1 MEQKATLTGRN
12 LAIGTVAMG
21 ASNALKM
28 TLQLVMLPVMARL
41 LGPAEFGLYALAMPT
56 VTFLQM
62 LADGGLGNSLSREA
76 ESSEDVWSTAF
87 WMVHGLGVV
96 LVTVVVVWSF
106 ILSRLSHQPRLP
118 PIMAVLSLSLLFLA
132 TSILP
137 AARLIRRAQMAV
149 GAAADLFSSVV
160 GAIVALSLALNHA
173 GVWSLVAQYVTGFA
187 VDALVLNLRSP
198 AFPRFR
204 FNARALSPHIAV
216 GGAIVGSKLADF
228 FGRLMENTMLS
239 NFLGAA
245 TLGIY
250 SFGNQVPRFVCEA
263 ASNPIWHGLYV
274 QAIHADRELTT
285 SRYYQAVRLLSLVLI
300 PSTMVGAVL
309 APQLLPMLLGPAWN
323 ASIPVIMII
332 LPSYALA
339 VIGQQSSA
347 MLYAYGRGD
356 VWLWITAGLAVSRVL
371 AVAIAPVAGLM
382 GVAAGIAIASLL
394 YACACVFITAPIV
407 GYNPWRVAGEIR
419 GPFVSAALAAIVCFS
434 SSRLF
439 PHGLLGMIASAGA
452 AAAAYVV
459 LLLALERGKL
469 AGDLAAL
476 RLMVSSR

>member
-1 MEQKATLTGRN
+1 
-12 LAIGTVAMG
+12 MG
-21 ASNALKM
+21 VTNALKV
-28 TLQLVMLPVMARL
+28 TLQLIMLPLMARL

-62 LADGGLGNSLSREA
+62 LADGGLGNSLSRES

-96 LVTVVVVWSF
+96 LMIVVVIWSF
-106 ILSRLSHQPRLP
+106 VLSRLSHQPRLP

-137 AARLIRRAQMAV
+137 SARLIRRAQLAV

-160 GAIVALSLALNHA
+160 GAMVALSLALNHA
-173 GVWSLVAQYVTGFA
+173 GVWSLVGQYVTGFA
-187 VDALVLNLRSP
+187 VDAVVLNLRSP
-198 AFPRFR
+198 KAPRFQ
-204 FNARALSPHIAV
+204 FNARALSPHLAV
-216 GGAIVGSKLADF
+216 GSSIVGSKLADF

-239 NFLGAA
+239 NSLGAA
-245 TLGIY
+245 KLGIY

-274 QAIHADRELTT
+274 QAIHAERDLTT
-285 SRYYQAVRLLSLVLI
+285 SRYYQAVRLLGVVLI
-300 PSTMVGAVL
+300 PSTMVGAIL
-309 APQLLPMLLGPAWN
+309 APRLLPMLLGPAWN
-323 ASIPVIMII
+323 ASIPIIMII

-371 AVAIAPVAGLM
+371 AVAIAPLAGLL
-382 GVAAGIAIASLL
+382 GVAVGIAVASVL
-394 YACACVFITAPIV
+394 YACACVFVTAPIA
-407 GYNPWRVAGEIR
+407 GYKPWRVMGELR
-419 GPFVSAALAAIVCFS
+419 GPFISAGLAAAVCFS
-434 SSRLF
+434 LSRFF
-439 PHGLLGMIASAGA
+439 PHGLLGMIVSAGA
-452 AAAAYVV
+452 AALTYLMLM
-459 LLLALERGKL
+459 LLIEGGRLAK
-469 AGDLAAL
+469 DISAL
-476 RLMVSSR
+476 RRTLSSR

>member
-1 MEQKATLTGRN
+1 MEQKTKLTGRN

-21 ASNALKM
+21 VTNALKV

-76 ESSEDVWSTAF
+76 ESSEEVWSTAF
-87 WMVHGLGVV
+87 WMVHGLSII
-96 LVTVVVVWSF
+96 LVAVVVVWSF
-106 ILSRLSHQPRLP
+106 ILSKLSHQPRLP

-137 AARLIRRAQMAV
+137 SARLIRRAQMAV

-160 GAIVALSLALNHA
+160 GAIVALCLALNHA

-198 AFPRFR
+198 ASPRFL

-274 QAIHADRELTT
+274 QAIHADREVTID
-285 SRYYQAVRLLSLVLI
+285 RYYQAVRLLSLVLI
-300 PSTMVGAVL
+300 PSTMVGAIL

-323 ASIPVIMII
+323 ASIPIIMII

-356 VWLWITAGLAVSRVL
+356 IWLWITAGLALSRVL
-371 AVAIAPVAGLM
+371 AVAIAPIAGLL
-382 GVAAGIAIASLL
+382 GVAVGIAIASIL
-394 YACACVFITAPIV
+394 YACACVFITARIV
-407 GYNPWRVAGEIR
+407 GYKPWRVLGDVK
-419 GPFVSAALAAIVCFS
+419 GPLLSAASAAAVCFS
-434 SSRLF
+434 LSRFF
-439 PHGLLGMIASAGA
+439 PHGLLGTIASAGA
-452 AAAAYVV
+452 AAFTYLG
-459 LLLALERGKL
+459 LLFLVEGGKL
-469 AGDLAAL
+469 ARDIAGL
-476 RLMVSSR
+476 RGMLSSR

>member
-1 MEQKATLTGRN
+1 
-12 LAIGTVAMG
+12 MG
-21 ASNALKM
+21 ASNALKV

-41 LGPAEFGLYALAMPT
+41 LGPSEFGLYALAMPT

-62 LADGGLGNSLSREA
+62 LAGAGLGNSLSREA
-76 ESSEDVWSTAF
+76 ESSEEVWSTAF
-87 WMVHGLGVV
+87 WMVHGLSVILVAIVV
-96 LVTVVVVWSF
+96 IWSF
-106 ILSRLSHQPRLP
+106 VLSKLSHQPRLP
-118 PIMAVLSLSLLFLA
+118 PIMAALSLSLLFLA

-137 AARLIRRAQMAV
+137 SARLIRRAQMAV

-160 GAIVALSLALNHA
+160 GAVVALSLALNHA
-173 GVWSLVAQYVTGFA
+173 GVWSLVAQYITGFA
-187 VDALVLNLRSP
+187 VDALLLNLRAP
-198 AFPRFR
+198 MFPRFQ

-216 GGAIVGSKLADF
+216 GGSIVASKLSDF
-228 FGRLMENTMLS
+228 FGRLVENTMLS

-245 TLGIY
+245 KLGIY

-274 QAIHADRELTT
+274 QAIHADREVTI

-309 APQLLPMLLGPAWN
+309 APRLLPMLLGPAWS
-323 ASIPVIMII
+323 ASIPIIVII

-371 AVAIAPVAGLM
+371 AVAVAPIAGLL
-382 GVAAGIAIASLL
+382 GVAAGISLSNIL
-394 YACACVFITAPIV
+394 YACACVFVTAPIV
-407 GYNPWRVAGEIR
+407 GYKPWRVVGETR
-419 GPFVSAALAAIVCFS
+419 GAFVSAACAAAACFWLS
-434 SSRLF
+434 AVL
-439 PHGLLGMIASAGA
+439 PHGLGGMIAAAGVA
-452 AAAAYVV
+452 VVAYLGM
-459 LLLALERGKL
+459 LLLVEGRKL
-469 AGDLAAL
+469 ARDIAAL
-476 RLMVSSR
+476 RRMLSSR

>member
-1 MEQKATLTGRN
+1 MEQKTKLSGRTL
-12 LAIGTVAMG
+12 AVGTVAMG
-21 ASNALKM
+21 ASNALKV

-41 LGPAEFGLYALAMPT
+41 LGPSEFGLYALAMPT

-62 LADGGLGNSLSREA
+62 LAGAGLGNSLSREA
-76 ESSEDVWSTAF
+76 ESSEEVWSTAF
-87 WMVHGLGVV
+87 WMVHGLSVILVAIVV
-96 LVTVVVVWSF
+96 IWSF
-106 ILSRLSHQPRLP
+106 VLSKLSHQPRLP
-118 PIMAVLSLSLLFLA
+118 PIMAALSLSLLFLA

-137 AARLIRRAQMAV
+137 SARLIRRAQMAV

-160 GAIVALSLALNHA
+160 GAVVALSLALNHA
-173 GVWSLVAQYVTGFA
+173 GVWSLVAQYITGFA
-187 VDALVLNLRSP
+187 VDALLLNLRAP
-198 AFPRFR
+198 MFPRFQ

-216 GGAIVGSKLADF
+216 GGSIVASKLSDF
-228 FGRLMENTMLS
+228 FGRLVENTMLS

-245 TLGIY
+245 KLGIY

-274 QAIHADRELTT
+274 QAIHADREVTI

-309 APQLLPMLLGPAWN
+309 APRLLPMLLGPAWS
-323 ASIPVIMII
+323 ASIPIIVII

-371 AVAIAPVAGLM
+371 AVAVAPIAGLL
-382 GVAAGIAIASLL
+382 GVAAGISLSNIL
-394 YACACVFITAPIV
+394 YACACVFVTAPIV
-407 GYNPWRVAGEIR
+407 GYKPWRVVGETR
-419 GPFVSAALAAIVCFS
+419 GAFVSAACAAAACFWLS
-434 SSRLF
+434 AVL
-439 PHGLLGMIASAGA
+439 PHGLGGMIAAAGVA
-452 AAAAYVV
+452 VVAYLGM
-459 LLLALERGKL
+459 LLLVEGRKL
-469 AGDLAAL
+469 ARDIAAL
-476 RLMVSSR
+476 RRMLSSR

>member
-1 MEQKATLTGRN
+1 
-12 LAIGTVAMG
+12 MG
-21 ASNALKM
+21 ASNALKI

-96 LVTVVVVWSF
+96 LVAVVVIWSF
-106 ILSRLSHQPRLP
+106 VLSKLAHQPRLP
-118 PIMAVLSLSLLFLA
+118 PIMAALSLSLLFLA

-160 GAIVALSLALNHA
+160 GAVVALCLALNHA
-173 GVWSLVAQYVTGFA
+173 GVWSLVAQYVTVFA
-187 VDALVLNLRSP
+187 VDALVLNLRAP
-198 AFPRFR
+198 MLPRLR
-204 FNARALSPHIAV
+204 FNVRSLSPHIAV
-216 GGAIVGSKLADF
+216 GGSIVGSKLADF

-245 TLGIY
+245 KLGIY

-263 ASNPIWHGLYV
+263 ASNPVWHGLYV
-274 QAIHADRELTT
+274 QAIHADRDVTT
-285 SRYYQAVRLLSLVLI
+285 NRYYQAVRLLSLVLL

-323 ASIPVIMII
+323 ASIPIIMII

-356 VWLWITAGLAVSRVL
+356 VWLWITAGLAVSRIL
-371 AVAIAPVAGLM
+371 AVATAPFAGLL
-382 GVAAGIAIASLL
+382 GVAVGIALSNIL
-394 YACACVFITAPIV
+394 YAGACVFITAPIV
-407 GYNPWRVAGEIR
+407 GYRPWRVVGESR
-419 GPFVSAALAAIVCFS
+419 GAFISAACAAAACFGL
-434 SSRLF
+434 SRIF
-439 PHGLLGMIASAGA
+439 PHGLWGMVASASGA
-452 AAAAYVV
+452 VFTFLGV
-459 LLLALERGKL
+459 LLLLEGGNL
-469 AGDLAAL
+469 ARDIAAL
-476 RLMVSSR
+476 RRILSSR